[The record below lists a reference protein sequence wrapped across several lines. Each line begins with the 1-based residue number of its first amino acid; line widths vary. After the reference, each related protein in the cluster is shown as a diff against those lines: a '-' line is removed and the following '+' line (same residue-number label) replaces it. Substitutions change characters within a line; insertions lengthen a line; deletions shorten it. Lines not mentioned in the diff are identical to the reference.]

1 MSNRIISFIVNF
13 AIRAVFGLSLIFF
26 INEYLVSGDS
36 GIFVGINGLS
46 FLTTGTLG
54 IPGVCLLYA
63 IVFYQTL

>member
-26 INEYLVSGDS
+26 INEYLISGGS